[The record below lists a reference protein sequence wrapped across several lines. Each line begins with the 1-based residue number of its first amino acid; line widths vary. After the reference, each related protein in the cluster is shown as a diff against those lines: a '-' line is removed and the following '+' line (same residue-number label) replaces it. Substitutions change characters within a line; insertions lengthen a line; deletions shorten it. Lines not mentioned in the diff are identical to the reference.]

1 MSIDAIAALGAVG
14 HAAPTAPMPALSA
27 TRDVASP
34 AFMDQIAKGLGDVN
48 VQLQR
53 ADQLMR
59 QAAAGE
65 NVAPHTLMIAMEEAQ
80 MSLMLTVEVRNKV
93 VEAYQE
99 LMRMQL

>member
-1 MSIDAIAALGAVG
+1 
-14 HAAPTAPMPALSA
+14 
-27 TRDVASP
+27 
-34 AFMDQIAKGLGDVN
+34 
-48 VQLQR
+48 
-53 ADQLMR
+53 MR

>member
-1 MSIDAIAALGAVG
+1 MSVDAIAALGAVG
-14 HAAPTAPMPALSA
+14 QTAPMAPLAA
-27 TRDVASP
+27 MTAAHEVASP

-99 LMRMQL
+99 LMRMQV

>member
-1 MSIDAIAALGAVG
+1 MSIDAIAALGPLG
-14 HAAPTAPMPALSA
+14 QAAPTVPMAELSS
-27 TRDVASP
+27 TREVASP
-34 AFMDQIAKGLGDVN
+34 AFVDQIAKGLGDVN

>member
-1 MSIDAIAALGAVG
+1 MSIETIAALGSVG
-14 HAAPTAPMPALSA
+14 RAAFAAPMAAPSS
-27 TRDVASP
+27 TRDLASP

-59 QAAAGE
+59 QVAAGE